1 MKKQKTKTTQA
12 KAKAITNEANAIVD
26 EAQAEAQAKADAEAK
41 AKHIEALKLRLTEK
55 GQIPEIN
62 ALISNLVAT
71 HQAEKLNATYAIE
84 AGALDELN
92 NCMDTLRANTNRT
105 IKALNALYNNVIM
118 DNNAIKDL
126 MKTTGMDIKLAEF
139 QKPPQN
145 VNQKQKTK

>member
-1 MKKQKTKTTQA
+1 MRKSKKTPAPKVDA
-12 KAKAITNEANAIVD
+12 KAKAEAL
-26 EAQAEAQAKADAEAK
+26 AKADAEAK

-84 AGALDELN
+84 ASALDELN
-92 NCMDTLRANTNRT
+92 NCLNILRANTNRM
-105 IKALNALYNNVIM
+105 IKALNALYNNALM
-118 DNNAIKDL
+118 DNNAINDL

-145 VNQKQKTK
+145 VNQETKTK

>member
-1 MKKQKTKTTQA
+1 MKKQKKTTQA
-12 KAKAITNEANAIVD
+12 KA
-26 EAQAEAQAKADAEAK
+26 QAEIEAKAKADAEAK
-41 AKHIEALKLRLTEK
+41 TKHIEALKLRLTEK

-62 ALISNLVAT
+62 TLISNLVAT

-92 NCMDTLRANTNRT
+92 NCLNILRANTNRM
-105 IKALNALYNNVIM
+105 IKALNALYNNALM
-118 DNNAIKDL
+118 DNNAINDL

-145 VNQKQKTK
+145 VNQETKTK

>member
-12 KAKAITNEANAIVD
+12 KAKAITSEAKAVVN
-26 EAQAEAQAKADAEAK
+26 EAQAEIEAK

-62 ALISNLVAT
+62 TLISNLVAT

-92 NCMDTLRANTNRT
+92 NCLNILRANTNRM
-105 IKALNALYNNVIM
+105 IKALNALYNNALM
-118 DNNAIKDL
+118 DNNAINDL

-145 VNQKQKTK
+145 VNQETKTK